1 MFLDFIEITNF
12 RPFYGDQKIEF
23 GHSSDKNL
31 TIILANNGSG
41 KTSLVNAFT
50 WCLYGEELHDVRDKS
65 EPLYNLRAAN
75 EVEEDAKTGAEV
87 LVHVKIRFK
96 YFEEDE
102 NKNPIVKYFT
112 ISRKQTFQK
121 WGTANWQSSFDSELI
136 VDSDEDVKEDELAE
150 YEVESRIPRDM
161 FQYFFFN
168 GATLANYFEED
179 SELSLKNSIEE
190 ISQIDLINKVEEHLR
205 GTHTNIN
212 NRFKEKSPKGSKNY
226 NKEIEE
232 KNNEIG
238 DKQKQIDENYE
249 QIDIAINNINKYE
262 SKLEKVDSEY
272 VKEKNDERKE
282 LESEL
287 KTVKKSI
294 KEDTKKYESLI
305 LELFPLT
312 VIFDELTKSIEIA
325 DEAREKKTAPPEI
338 EKDLLSDI
346 LEDGYCICGT
356 KLEDHPECIEELK
369 KRLKGTSG
377 VRNETFYKEYYNI
390 KEVINR
396 LKDLPKIESLR
407 TDIKNNKDRKNII
420 DNNLQTISD
429 DLKNIDEVEVYE
441 EELQKNRKNVS
452 ELRDKNTKL
461 ASDITKL
468 DNDIKKLQKEREE
481 NENLRG
487 ELKLLS
493 DKIKFC
499 EEVKGTINDL
509 KNNVQKH
516 IRSKVNDRI
525 RQQFIGIDWQYG
537 KYTDVTLE
545 KNYQIK
551 IKKNSGRNVTPS
563 DLSDGEESLLALSFM
578 MALHSL
584 SGFEIPL
591 IIDAPF
597 EKLDKG
603 KRIDFIKDLHS
614 FTKDKQ
620 IVFLF
625 TDSQYTDDVRANM
638 IKNIMDEY
646 ELKPEEDKTEIVKHG

>member
-12 RPFYGDQKIEF
+12 RPFYGTQKIEF

-112 ISRKQTFQK
+112 VSRKQTFQK

-190 ISQIDLINKVEEHLR
+190 ISQIDLINDVEKHLN
-205 GTHTNIN
+205 GTYSTIN
-212 NRFKEKSPKGSKNY
+212 NRFKEKSPKGSKNF

-232 KNNEIG
+232 KNNAKT
-238 DKQKQIDENYE
+238 DKQKQIEENYN

-262 SKLEKVDSEY
+262 NQLEKVDSEY
-272 VKEKNDERKE
+272 VKEKNNERKK

-312 VIFDELTKSIEIA
+312 VLFDELTKSIEIA

-338 EKDLLSDI
+338 ERDLLNDI

-377 VRNETFYKEYYNI
+377 VRSETFYKEYYNI

-407 TDIKNNKDRKNII
+407 TDIKNNKNRKNII

-429 DLKNIDEVEVYE
+429 ELKNTDEVEVYE
-441 EELQKNRKNVS
+441 RELQKNKDNADNLRNENAILNS
-452 ELRDKNTKL
+452 E
-461 ASDITKL
+461 ITKL
-468 DNDIKKLQKEREE
+468 DNDIKKLQKERDE
-481 NENLRG
+481 NENLKG

-499 EEVKGTINDL
+499 EELKGTMSDL

-545 KNYQIK
+545 ENYQIK
-551 IKKNSGRNVTPS
+551 IKKNSGRDVTPS

-638 IKNIMDEY
+638 LKNIMDEY

>member
-1 MFLDFIEITNF
+1 M
-12 RPFYGDQKIEF
+12 
-23 GHSSDKNL
+23 
-31 TIILANNGSG
+31 
-41 KTSLVNAFT
+41 
-50 WCLYGEELHDVRDKS
+50 
-65 EPLYNLRAAN
+65 
-75 EVEEDAKTGAEV
+75 
-87 LVHVKIRFK
+87 
-96 YFEEDE
+96 
-102 NKNPIVKYFT
+102 
-112 ISRKQTFQK
+112 
-121 WGTANWQSSFDSELI
+121 
-136 VDSDEDVKEDELAE
+136 
-150 YEVESRIPRDM
+150 
-161 FQYFFFN
+161 
-168 GATLANYFEED
+168 
-179 SELSLKNSIEE
+179 
-190 ISQIDLINKVEEHLR
+190 
-205 GTHTNIN
+205 
-212 NRFKEKSPKGSKNY
+212 
-226 NKEIEE
+226 
-232 KNNEIG
+232 
-238 DKQKQIDENYE
+238 
-249 QIDIAINNINKYE
+249 
-262 SKLEKVDSEY
+262 
-272 VKEKNDERKE
+272 
-282 LESEL
+282 
-287 KTVKKSI
+287 
-294 KEDTKKYESLI
+294 
-305 LELFPLT
+305 
-312 VIFDELTKSIEIA
+312 
-325 DEAREKKTAPPEI
+325 
-338 EKDLLSDI
+338 
-346 LEDGYCICGT
+346 
-356 KLEDHPECIEELK
+356 
-369 KRLKGTSG
+369 KGTSG

>member
-12 RPFYGDQKIEF
+12 RPFYGTQKIEF

-75 EVEEDAKTGAEV
+75 EVEEDAEKGADV

-102 NKNPIVKYFT
+102 NKDPIVKYFT

-150 YEVESRIPRDM
+150 YEVESRIPHDM

-190 ISQIDLINKVEEHLR
+190 ISQIDLINQVEKHLN
-205 GTHTNIN
+205 GTYTNIN

-232 KNNEIG
+232 KNNEIA
-238 DKQKQIDENYE
+238 DKQKQIDENYD
-249 QIDIAINNINKYE
+249 QIDIATNNINKYE

-272 VKEKNDERKE
+272 IKEQDKKRKE
-282 LESEL
+282 LKSKL
-287 KTVKKSI
+287 VTIKKSI
-294 KEDTKKYESLI
+294 KKDTKEYESLI

-312 VIFDELTKSIEIA
+312 VLFDELTKSIEIA

-338 EKDLLSDI
+338 ERDLLNDI

-377 VRNETFYKEYYNI
+377 VKSETFYKEYYNI

-396 LKDLPKIESLR
+396 LKDLPRIEYLR
-407 TDIKNNKDRKNII
+407 REIKNNEDEKNLI
-420 DNNLQTISD
+420 DNQIQTISNE
-429 DLKNIDEVEVYE
+429 LKNTDEVKVYE
-441 EELQKNRKNVS
+441 EELQKNDKNRRN
-452 ELRDKNTKL
+452 LRDKNEKL
-461 ASDITKL
+461 NSEIASLIK
-468 DNDIKKLQKEREE
+468 DIKKLKKERDE
-481 NENLRG
+481 NENLKG

-525 RQQFIGIDWQYG
+525 RQLFIGIDWQYG

-551 IKKNSGRNVTPS
+551 IKKNSGRDVTPS

-638 IKNIMDEY
+638 LKNIMDEY

>member
-12 RPFYGDQKIEF
+12 RPFYGTQKIEF

-65 EPLYNLRAAN
+65 EPLYNLRAAH
-75 EVEEDAKTGAEV
+75 EVEEDAKIGAEV
-87 LVHVKIRFK
+87 LVQVKIRFK
-96 YFEEDE
+96 YLEEDD

-112 ISRKQTFQK
+112 VSRKQTFQK

-136 VDSDEDVKEDELAE
+136 VDNDEDVIEDKLAE
-150 YEVESRIPRDM
+150 YEVESRIPHDM

-168 GATLANYFEED
+168 GATLSNYFEED
-179 SELSLKNSIEE
+179 SELSLKRSIEE

-212 NRFKEKSPKGSKNY
+212 NRFKEKRPKGSKNY

-232 KNNEIG
+232 KNNKKT

-262 SKLEKVDSEY
+262 NKLEKVDSEY
-272 VKEKNDERKE
+272 VKEKNNERKK

-338 EKDLLSDI
+338 EKDLLTDI

-377 VRNETFYKEYYNI
+377 VRSETFYKEYYNI

-407 TDIKNNKDRKNII
+407 TDIKNNKNRKNII

-441 EELQKNRKNVS
+441 EELQKNRKNAN

-461 ASDITKL
+461 TSDITKL
-468 DNDIKKLQKEREE
+468 ENDIKKLQKEREE

-537 KYTDVTLE
+537 KYADVTLE

-638 IKNIMDEY
+638 LKNIMDEY